1 MGLSISYKDPN
12 FGKGQ
17 FSKEDQTSIPLFE
30 YNYPKSM
37 KILIATE
44 KPFAAAAVKAM
55 EEIITA
61 AGIEVV
67 KLEKYT
73 EKQQLLEAVAEVDG
87 IIIRSDIVDAEVL
100 DAAKNLKIVV
110 RAGAGF
116 DNIDLAA
123 ATAHNV
129 VAMNTPGQ
137 NANAVAELVF
147 GMLLFQCRNQF
158 SGAAGTELMG
168 KTLGLHAFG
177 NVVRNVARVALG
189 FGMKVY
195 AYDPFLTKEQ
205 IESMAGVTAVE
216 SIPELYSTCQYVSL
230 HCPAT
235 KETIGSINYDLLK
248 TMPKGACLINT
259 ARKEVIDEAGVMQL
273 MEERADFKYIADVKP
288 ATAEQF
294 VEKFGTRV
302 FFTPKKSG
310 AQTAEANS
318 NAGIA
323 AAKQSVGFLKEGIDR
338 FRLN

>member
-1 MGLSISYKDPN
+1 MGISIMVKDPHIL
-12 FGKGQ
+12 GKE
-17 FSKEDQTSIPLFE
+17 SAREDQTSWPLFE
-30 YNYPKSM
+30 YHFPKSM

-61 AGIEVV
+61 AGIEVM

-73 EKQQLLEAVAEVDG
+73 EKKQLLEAVAAVDG

-123 ATAHNV
+123 ASAHNV

-177 NVVRNVARVALG
+177 NVARNVARVAKG
-189 FGMKVY
+189 FGMEVY

-205 IESMAGVTAVE
+205 IESAGVKAVE

-248 TMPKGACLINT
+248 TMPKNACLINT
-259 ARKEVIDEAGVMQL
+259 ARKEVVDEAGLMKL

-288 ATAEQF
+288 AAADAF

>member
-1 MGLSISYKDPN
+1 
-12 FGKGQ
+12 
-17 FSKEDQTSIPLFE
+17 
-30 YNYPKSM
+30 M
-37 KILIATE
+37 KVLIATE
-44 KPFAAAAVKAM
+44 KPFAVAAVKAM
-55 EEIITA
+55 EEVLA
-61 AGIEVV
+61 KGGIEVA

-73 EKQQLLEAVAEVDG
+73 EKKQLLEAVADADG

-100 DAAKNLKIVV
+100 DAAKNLKLVV
-110 RAGAGF
+110 RAGAGY

-158 SGAAGTELMG
+158 SGAAGTELKG

-177 NVVRNVARVALG
+177 NVARNVARVAQG
-189 FGMKVY
+189 FGMEVY

-205 IESMAGVTAVE
+205 IESAGVKAVA
-216 SIPELYSTCQYVSL
+216 SIPELYKTCQYVSL

-248 TMPKGACLINT
+248 IMPKGACLINT
-259 ARKEVIDEAGVMQL
+259 ARKEVIDEAGVMKL
-273 MEERADFKYIADVKP
+273 MEERDDFKYIADVKP
-288 ATAEQF
+288 AAADDF
-294 VEKFGTRV
+294 VAKFGSRV

-310 AQTAEANS
+310 AQTAEANA

-323 AAKQSVGFLKEGIDR
+323 AANQSVGFLKQGIDK
-338 FRLN
+338 FRVN

>member
-1 MGLSISYKDPN
+1 MGISIMVKDPHIL
-12 FGKGQ
+12 GKE
-17 FSKEDQTSIPLFE
+17 SAKEDQTTWPLFE
-30 YNYPKSM
+30 YHFPKSM

-67 KLEKYT
+67 KLEKYS
-73 EKQQLLEAVAEVDG
+73 EKKQLLEAVAAVDG

-123 ATAHNV
+123 ASAHNV

-177 NVVRNVARVALG
+177 NVARNVARVAKG
-189 FGMKVY
+189 FGMEVY

-205 IESMAGVTAVE
+205 IESAGVKAVE

-248 TMPKGACLINT
+248 TMPKNACLINT
-259 ARKEVIDEAGVMQL
+259 ARKEVVDEAGLMKL

-288 ATAEQF
+288 AAADAF

>member
-1 MGLSISYKDPN
+1 
-12 FGKGQ
+12 
-17 FSKEDQTSIPLFE
+17 
-30 YNYPKSM
+30 M

-44 KPFAAAAVKAM
+44 KPFAAAAVAAM
-55 EEIITA
+55 EQIITA

-73 EKQQLLEAVAEVDG
+73 EKKQLLDAVADADG

-100 DAAKNLKIVV
+100 NAAKNLKIVV
-110 RAGAGF
+110 RAGAGY

-158 SGAAGTELMG
+158 SGAAGTELKG

-177 NVVRNVARVALG
+177 NVARNVARVALG
-189 FGMKVY
+189 FGMDVY

-205 IESMAGVTAVE
+205 IESAGVKAVA

-248 TMPKGACLINT
+248 TMPKNATLVNT
-259 ARKEVIDEAGVMQL
+259 ARKEVIDEAGLFKL
-273 MEERADFKYIADVKP
+273 MEERPDFKYIADVKP
-288 ATAEQF
+288 ATADDF
-294 VEKFGTRV
+294 VAKFGTRV

-323 AAKQSVGFLKEGIDR
+323 AAKQSVGFLKEGIDK
-338 FRLN
+338 FRVN

>member
-1 MGLSISYKDPN
+1 MGISIMVKDPHIL
-12 FGKGQ
+12 GKE
-17 FSKEDQTSIPLFE
+17 SAKEDQTTWPLFE
-30 YNYPKSM
+30 YHFPKSM

-73 EKQQLLEAVAEVDG
+73 EKKQLLEAVAAVDG

-123 ATAHNV
+123 TSAHNV

-177 NVVRNVARVALG
+177 NVARNVARVAKG
-189 FGMKVY
+189 FGMEVY

-205 IESMAGVTAVE
+205 IESAGVKAVE

-248 TMPKGACLINT
+248 TMPKNACLINT
-259 ARKEVIDEAGVMQL
+259 ARKEVVDEAGLMKL

-288 ATAEQF
+288 AAADAF

>member
-1 MGLSISYKDPN
+1 MGISIMVKDPHIL
-12 FGKGQ
+12 GKE
-17 FSKEDQTSIPLFE
+17 SAKEDQTTWPLCE
-30 YNYPKSM
+30 YHFPKST

-73 EKQQLLEAVAEVDG
+73 EKKQLLEAVAAVDG

-158 SGAAGTELMG
+158 TGAAGTELMG

-177 NVVRNVARVALG
+177 NVARNVARVAKG
-189 FGMKVY
+189 FGMEVY

-205 IESMAGVTAVE
+205 IESAGVKAVE

-248 TMPKGACLINT
+248 TMPKNACLINT
-259 ARKEVIDEAGVMQL
+259 ARKEVVDEAGLMKL

-288 ATAEQF
+288 AAADAF

>member
-1 MGLSISYKDPN
+1 MGISIMVKDPHIL
-12 FGKGQ
+12 GKE
-17 FSKEDQTSIPLFE
+17 SAKEDQTTWPLFE
-30 YNYPKSM
+30 YHFPKSM

-73 EKQQLLEAVAEVDG
+73 EKKQLLEAVAAVDG

-123 ATAHNV
+123 ASAHNV

-177 NVVRNVARVALG
+177 NVARNVARVAKG
-189 FGMKVY
+189 FGMDVY

-205 IESMAGVTAVE
+205 IESAGVKAVE

-248 TMPKGACLINT
+248 TMPKNACLINT
-259 ARKEVIDEAGVMQL
+259 ARKEVVDEAGLMKL

-288 ATAEQF
+288 AAADAF
-294 VEKFGTRV
+294 VENFGTRV

>member
-1 MGLSISYKDPN
+1 MGISIMVKDPHIL
-12 FGKGQ
+12 GKESAKG
-17 FSKEDQTSIPLFE
+17 DQTTWPLFE
-30 YNYPKSM
+30 YHFPKSM

-73 EKQQLLEAVAEVDG
+73 EKKQLLEAVAAVDG

-123 ATAHNV
+123 ASAHNV

-177 NVVRNVARVALG
+177 NVARNVARVAKG
-189 FGMKVY
+189 FGMEVY

-205 IESMAGVTAVE
+205 IESAGVKAVE

-248 TMPKGACLINT
+248 SMPKNACLINT
-259 ARKEVIDEAGVMQL
+259 ARKEVVDEAGLMKL

-288 ATAEQF
+288 AAADAF

-323 AAKQSVGFLKEGIDR
+323 ADKQSVGFLKEGIDR

>member
-1 MGLSISYKDPN
+1 MGISIMVKDPHIL
-12 FGKGQ
+12 GKE
-17 FSKEDQTSIPLFE
+17 SAKEDQTTWPLFE
-30 YNYPKSM
+30 YHFPKSM

-73 EKQQLLEAVAEVDG
+73 EKKQLLESVAAVDG

-177 NVVRNVARVALG
+177 NVARNVARVAKG
-189 FGMKVY
+189 FGMEVY

-205 IESMAGVTAVE
+205 IESAGVKAVE

-248 TMPKGACLINT
+248 IMPKNACLINT
-259 ARKEVIDEAGVMQL
+259 ARKEVVDEAGLMKL

-288 ATAEQF
+288 AAADAF

>member
-1 MGLSISYKDPN
+1 MGISIMVKDPHIL
-12 FGKGQ
+12 GKE
-17 FSKEDQTSIPLFE
+17 SAKEDQTTWPLFE
-30 YNYPKSM
+30 YHFPKSM

-73 EKQQLLEAVAEVDG
+73 EKKQLLEAVAAVDG

-123 ATAHNV
+123 ASAHNV

-177 NVVRNVARVALG
+177 NVARNVARVAKG
-189 FGMKVY
+189 FGMEVY

-205 IESMAGVTAVE
+205 IESAGVKAVE

-248 TMPKGACLINT
+248 TMPKNACLINT
-259 ARKEVIDEAGVMQL
+259 ARKEVVDEAGLMKL

-288 ATAEQF
+288 AAADAF
-294 VEKFGTRV
+294 VEKFGARV

>member
-1 MGLSISYKDPN
+1 MGISIMVKDPHIL
-12 FGKGQ
+12 GKE
-17 FSKEDQTSIPLFE
+17 SAKEDQTTWPLFE
-30 YNYPKSM
+30 YHFPKSM

-73 EKQQLLEAVAEVDG
+73 EKKQLLEAVDAVDG

-177 NVVRNVARVALG
+177 NVARNVARVAKG
-189 FGMKVY
+189 FGMEVY

-205 IESMAGVTAVE
+205 IESAGVKAVE

-248 TMPKGACLINT
+248 TMPKNACLINT
-259 ARKEVIDEAGVMQL
+259 ARKEVVDEAGLMKL

-288 ATAEQF
+288 AAADAF

>member
-1 MGLSISYKDPN
+1 MGISIMVKDPHIL
-12 FGKGQ
+12 GKE
-17 FSKEDQTSIPLFE
+17 SAKEDQTTWPLFE
-30 YNYPKSM
+30 YHFPKSM

-73 EKQQLLEAVAEVDG
+73 EKKQLLEAVAAVDG

-123 ATAHNV
+123 ASAHNV

-177 NVVRNVARVALG
+177 NVARNVARVAKG
-189 FGMKVY
+189 FGMEVY

-205 IESMAGVTAVE
+205 IESAGVKAVE
-216 SIPELYSTCQYVSL
+216 SILELYSTCQYVSL

-248 TMPKGACLINT
+248 TMPKNACLINT
-259 ARKEVIDEAGVMQL
+259 ARKEVVDEAGLMKL

-288 ATAEQF
+288 AAADAF

>member
-1 MGLSISYKDPN
+1 MGISIMVKDPHIL
-12 FGKGQ
+12 GKE
-17 FSKEDQTSIPLFE
+17 SAKEDQTTWPLFE
-30 YNYPKSM
+30 YHFPKSM

-73 EKQQLLEAVAEVDG
+73 EKKPLLEAVAEVDG

-123 ATAHNV
+123 ASAHNV

-177 NVVRNVARVALG
+177 NVARNVARVAKG
-189 FGMKVY
+189 FGMEVY

-205 IESMAGVTAVE
+205 IESAGVKAVE

-248 TMPKGACLINT
+248 TMPKNACLINT
-259 ARKEVIDEAGVMQL
+259 ARKEVVDEAGLMKL

-288 ATAEQF
+288 AAADAF

>member
-1 MGLSISYKDPN
+1 
-12 FGKGQ
+12 
-17 FSKEDQTSIPLFE
+17 
-30 YNYPKSM
+30 M
-37 KILIATE
+37 KVLIATE
-44 KPFAAAAVKAM
+44 KPFAAAAVKSM
-55 EEIITA
+55 EEVLTA
-61 AGIEVV
+61 GGIEVV

-73 EKQQLLEAVAEVDG
+73 EKKQLLEAVANVDG

-100 DAAKNLKIVV
+100 AAAKNLKLVV
-110 RAGAGF
+110 RAGAGY

-177 NVVRNVARVALG
+177 NVARNVARVAKG
-189 FGMKVY
+189 FGMEVY

-205 IESMAGVTAVE
+205 IESAGVKAVA

-248 TMPKGACLINT
+248 TMPKNATLINT
-259 ARKEVIDEAGVMQL
+259 ARKEVIDEAGVLKL
-273 MEERADFKYIADVKP
+273 MEERPDFKYIADVKP
-288 ATAEQF
+288 AAADEF
-294 VEKFGTRV
+294 VAKFGTRV

-338 FRLN
+338 FRVN

>member
-1 MGLSISYKDPN
+1 MGISIMVKDPHIL
-12 FGKGQ
+12 GKE
-17 FSKEDQTSIPLFE
+17 SAKEDQTTWPLFE
-30 YNYPKSM
+30 YHFPKSM

-73 EKQQLLEAVAEVDG
+73 EKKQLLEAVAAVDG

-123 ATAHNV
+123 ASAHNV

-177 NVVRNVARVALG
+177 NVARVAKG
-189 FGMKVY
+189 FGMDVY

-205 IESMAGVTAVE
+205 IESAGVKAVE

-248 TMPKGACLINT
+248 TMPKNACLINT
-259 ARKEVIDEAGVMQL
+259 ARKEVVDEAGLMKL

-288 ATAEQF
+288 AAADAF

>member
-1 MGLSISYKDPN
+1 MGISIMVKDPHIL
-12 FGKGQ
+12 GKE
-17 FSKEDQTSIPLFE
+17 SAKEDQTTWPLFE
-30 YNYPKSM
+30 YHFPKSM

-73 EKQQLLEAVAEVDG
+73 EKKQLLEAVAEVDG
-87 IIIRSDIVDAEVL
+87 FIIRSDIVDAEVL

-123 ATAHNV
+123 ASAHNV

-177 NVVRNVARVALG
+177 NVARNVARVAKG
-189 FGMKVY
+189 FGMEVY

-205 IESMAGVTAVE
+205 IESAGVKAVE

-248 TMPKGACLINT
+248 TMPKNACLINT
-259 ARKEVIDEAGVMQL
+259 ARKEVVDEAGLMKL

-288 ATAEQF
+288 AAADAF

>member
-1 MGLSISYKDPN
+1 MGISIMVKDPHIL
-12 FGKGQ
+12 GKE
-17 FSKEDQTSIPLFE
+17 SAKEDQTTWPLFE
-30 YNYPKSM
+30 YHFPKSM

-73 EKQQLLEAVAEVDG
+73 EKKQLLEAVAAVDG

-100 DAAKNLKIVV
+100 DAAKNLKLVV

-123 ATAHNV
+123 ASAHNV

-177 NVVRNVARVALG
+177 NVARNVARVAKG
-189 FGMKVY
+189 FGMEVY

-205 IESMAGVTAVE
+205 IESAGVKAVE

-248 TMPKGACLINT
+248 TMPKNACLINT
-259 ARKEVIDEAGVMQL
+259 ARKEVVDEAGLMKL

-288 ATAEQF
+288 AAADAF

>member
-1 MGLSISYKDPN
+1 
-12 FGKGQ
+12 
-17 FSKEDQTSIPLFE
+17 
-30 YNYPKSM
+30 M

-44 KPFAAAAVKAM
+44 KPFAAAAVKGM
-55 EEIITA
+55 EEIITG
-61 AGIEVV
+61 AGLEVV

-73 EKQQLLEAVAEVDG
+73 EKAQLLEAVKDVDG

-100 DAAKNLKIVV
+100 DAAKALKIVV
-110 RAGAGF
+110 RAGAGY

-123 ATAHNV
+123 ATAHGV

-177 NVVRNVARVALG
+177 NVARNVARVAKG
-189 FGMKVY
+189 FGMEVY

-205 IESMAGVTAVE
+205 IEQGGVHAVE
-216 SIPELYSTCQYVSL
+216 SIPELYAKCQYVSL

-273 MEERADFKYIADVKP
+273 MEERPDFKYIADVKP
-288 ATAEQF
+288 ATADTF

-318 NAGIA
+318 NAGLA
-323 AAKQSVGFLKEGIDR
+323 AARQSVGFLKDGVDR
-338 FRLN
+338 FRVN

>member
-1 MGLSISYKDPN
+1 MVKDPHIL
-12 FGKGQ
+12 GKE
-17 FSKEDQTSIPLFE
+17 SAKEDQTTWPLFE
-30 YNYPKSM
+30 YHFPKSM

-73 EKQQLLEAVAEVDG
+73 EKKQLLEAVAAVDG

-123 ATAHNV
+123 ASAHNV

-177 NVVRNVARVALG
+177 NVARNVARVAKG
-189 FGMKVY
+189 FGMEVY

-205 IESMAGVTAVE
+205 IESAGVKAVE

-248 TMPKGACLINT
+248 TMPKNACLINT
-259 ARKEVIDEAGVMQL
+259 ARKEVVDEAGLMKL

-288 ATAEQF
+288 AAADAF

>member
-1 MGLSISYKDPN
+1 MGISIMVKDPHIL
-12 FGKGQ
+12 GKE
-17 FSKEDQTSIPLFE
+17 SAKEDQTSWPLFE
-30 YNYPKSM
+30 YHFPKSM

-73 EKQQLLEAVAEVDG
+73 EKKQLLEAVAAVDG

-123 ATAHNV
+123 ASAHNV

-177 NVVRNVARVALG
+177 NVARNVARVAKG
-189 FGMKVY
+189 FGMEVY

-205 IESMAGVTAVE
+205 IESAGVKAVE

-248 TMPKGACLINT
+248 TMPKNACLINT
-259 ARKEVIDEAGVMQL
+259 ARKEVVDDAGLMKL

-288 ATAEQF
+288 AAADAF

>member
-1 MGLSISYKDPN
+1 MGISIMVKDPHIL
-12 FGKGQ
+12 GKE
-17 FSKEDQTSIPLFE
+17 SAKEDQTSWPLFE
-30 YNYPKSM
+30 YHFPKSM

-73 EKQQLLEAVAEVDG
+73 EKKQLLEAVAEVDG

-123 ATAHNV
+123 ASAHNV

-177 NVVRNVARVALG
+177 NVARNVARVAKG
-189 FGMKVY
+189 FGMEVY

-205 IESMAGVTAVE
+205 IESAGVKAVE

-248 TMPKGACLINT
+248 TMPKNACLINT
-259 ARKEVIDEAGVMQL
+259 ARKEVVDDAGLMKL

-288 ATAEQF
+288 AAADAF

>member
-1 MGLSISYKDPN
+1 MGISIMVKDPHIL
-12 FGKGQ
+12 GKE
-17 FSKEDQTSIPLFE
+17 SAKEDQTTWPLFE
-30 YNYPKSM
+30 YHFPKSM

-61 AGIEVV
+61 ADIEVV

-73 EKQQLLEAVAEVDG
+73 EKKQLLEAVAEVDG

-123 ATAHNV
+123 ASAHNV

-177 NVVRNVARVALG
+177 NVARNVARVAKG
-189 FGMKVY
+189 FGMEVY

-205 IESMAGVTAVE
+205 IESAGVKAVE

-248 TMPKGACLINT
+248 SMPKNACLINT
-259 ARKEVIDEAGVMQL
+259 ARKEVVDEAGLMKL

-288 ATAEQF
+288 AAADAF
-294 VEKFGTRV
+294 DEKFGTRV

>member
-1 MGLSISYKDPN
+1 
-12 FGKGQ
+12 
-17 FSKEDQTSIPLFE
+17 
-30 YNYPKSM
+30 M
-37 KILIATE
+37 KVLIATE
-44 KPFAAAAVKAM
+44 KPFAAAAVKSM
-55 EEIITA
+55 EEVLTA
-61 AGIEVV
+61 GGIEVV

-73 EKQQLLEAVAEVDG
+73 EKKQLLEAVANVDG

-100 DAAKNLKIVV
+100 DAAKNLKLVV
-110 RAGAGF
+110 RAGAGY

-177 NVVRNVARVALG
+177 NVARNVARVAKG
-189 FGMKVY
+189 FGMEVY

-205 IESMAGVTAVE
+205 IESAGVKAVA

-248 TMPKGACLINT
+248 TMPKNATLINT
-259 ARKEVIDEAGVMQL
+259 ARKEVIDEAGVLKL
-273 MEERADFKYIADVKP
+273 MEERPDFKYIADVKP
-288 ATAEQF
+288 AAADEF
-294 VEKFGTRV
+294 VAKFGTRV
-302 FFTPKKSG
+302 FFTP
-310 AQTAEANS
+310 
-318 NAGIA
+318 
-323 AAKQSVGFLKEGIDR
+323 
-338 FRLN
+338 

>member
-1 MGLSISYKDPN
+1 MGISIMVKDPHIL
-12 FGKGQ
+12 GKE
-17 FSKEDQTSIPLFE
+17 SAKEDQTSWPLFE
-30 YNYPKSM
+30 YHFPKSM

-73 EKQQLLEAVAEVDG
+73 EKKQLLEAVAAVDG

-123 ATAHNV
+123 ASAHNV

-177 NVVRNVARVALG
+177 NVARNVARVAKG
-189 FGMKVY
+189 FGMEVY

-205 IESMAGVTAVE
+205 IESADVKAVE

-248 TMPKGACLINT
+248 SMPKNACLINT
-259 ARKEVIDEAGVMQL
+259 ARKEVVDEAGLMKL

-288 ATAEQF
+288 AAADAF

>member
-1 MGLSISYKDPN
+1 
-12 FGKGQ
+12 
-17 FSKEDQTSIPLFE
+17 
-30 YNYPKSM
+30 M
-37 KILIATE
+37 KVLIATE

-55 EEIITA
+55 EEVLTA
-61 AGIEVV
+61 GGIEVA

-73 EKQQLLEAVAEVDG
+73 EKKQLLEAVADADG

-100 DAAKNLKIVV
+100 DAAKNLKLVV
-110 RAGAGF
+110 RAGAGY

-158 SGAAGTELMG
+158 SGAAGTELKG

-177 NVVRNVARVALG
+177 NVARNVARVAQG
-189 FGMKVY
+189 FGMEVY

-205 IESMAGVTAVE
+205 IESAGVKAVA
-216 SIPELYSTCQYVSL
+216 SIPELYKSCQYVSL

-259 ARKEVIDEAGVMQL
+259 ARKEVIDEAGVMKL
-273 MEERADFKYIADVKP
+273 MEERDDFKYIADVKP
-288 ATAEQF
+288 ATADDF
-294 VEKFGTRV
+294 VAKFGNRV

-338 FRLN
+338 FRVN

>member
-1 MGLSISYKDPN
+1 
-12 FGKGQ
+12 
-17 FSKEDQTSIPLFE
+17 
-30 YNYPKSM
+30 M
-37 KILIATE
+37 KVLIATE

-55 EEIITA
+55 EETITA

-73 EKQQLLEAVAEVDG
+73 EKKQLLEAVAEVDG

-137 NANAVAELVF
+137 NTNPVAALVF
-147 GMLLFQCRNQF
+147 AMLLFQCRNQF
-158 SGAAGTELMG
+158 SGAAGTELKG

-177 NVVRNVARVALG
+177 NVARNVARVAQG
-189 FGMKVY
+189 FGMEVY

-205 IESMAGVTAVE
+205 IEAGGVKAVA

-259 ARKEVIDEAGVMQL
+259 ARKEVIDETGVMKL

-288 ATAEQF
+288 AAADEF
-294 VEKFGTRV
+294 VEKFGARV

-323 AAKQSVGFLKEGIDR
+323 AAKQSVGYLKDGIDK
-338 FRLN
+338 FRVN

>member
-1 MGLSISYKDPN
+1 MGISIMVKDPHIL
-12 FGKGQ
+12 GKE
-17 FSKEDQTSIPLFE
+17 SAKEDQTTWPLFE
-30 YNYPKSM
+30 YHFPKSM

-73 EKQQLLEAVAEVDG
+73 EKKQLLEAVAAVDG

-123 ATAHNV
+123 ASAHNV

-177 NVVRNVARVALG
+177 NVARNVARVAKG
-189 FGMKVY
+189 FGMEVY

-205 IESMAGVTAVE
+205 IESAGVKAVE

-248 TMPKGACLINT
+248 TMPKNACLINT
-259 ARKEVIDEAGVMQL
+259 ARKEVVDEAGLMKL
-273 MEERADFKYIADVKP
+273 MEERADFMYIADVKP
-288 ATAEQF
+288 AAADAF

>member
-1 MGLSISYKDPN
+1 MGISIMVKDPHIL
-12 FGKGQ
+12 GKE
-17 FSKEDQTSIPLFE
+17 SAKEDQTSWPLFE
-30 YNYPKSM
+30 YNYSKSM

-61 AGIEVV
+61 AGIDVV

-73 EKQQLLEAVAEVDG
+73 EKKQLLEAVAAVDG

-110 RAGAGF
+110 RAGAGY

-177 NVVRNVARVALG
+177 NVARNVARVAKG
-189 FGMKVY
+189 FGMEVY

-205 IESMAGVTAVE
+205 IESAGVKAVE

-248 TMPKGACLINT
+248 TMPKNACLINT
-259 ARKEVIDEAGVMQL
+259 ARKEVVDEAGLMKL

-288 ATAEQF
+288 AAADAF

-338 FRLN
+338 FKLN

>member
-1 MGLSISYKDPN
+1 MGISIMVKDPHIL
-12 FGKGQ
+12 GKE
-17 FSKEDQTSIPLFE
+17 SAREDQTTWPLFE
-30 YNYPKSM
+30 YHFPKSM

-73 EKQQLLEAVAEVDG
+73 EKKQLLEAVAAVDG

-123 ATAHNV
+123 ASAHNV

-177 NVVRNVARVALG
+177 NVARNVARVAKG
-189 FGMKVY
+189 FGMEVY

-205 IESMAGVTAVE
+205 IESAGVKAVE

-248 TMPKGACLINT
+248 TMPKNACLINT
-259 ARKEVIDEAGVMQL
+259 ARKEVVDEAGLMKL

-288 ATAEQF
+288 AAADAF